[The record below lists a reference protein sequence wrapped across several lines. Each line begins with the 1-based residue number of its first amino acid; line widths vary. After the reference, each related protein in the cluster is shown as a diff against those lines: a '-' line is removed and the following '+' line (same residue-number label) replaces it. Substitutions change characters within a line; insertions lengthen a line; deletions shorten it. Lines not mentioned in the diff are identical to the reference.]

1 LLKTETNVDSLGVS
15 SGDALAKKL
24 AEAAQARFKIR
35 WNEIIIVKFLQL
47 CAWVSVATT
56 IAIIAILAVESGAF
70 FLSVPVWQYLSGS
83 EWSPLIEPRAFG
95 VLPLIS
101 GTLVVSLGACLIAV
115 PLGLA
120 SAIYLAEYASP
131 TIRKI
136 IKPTIELLAGIP
148 SVVYGYFA
156 VTTVTP
162 LLQGLFPSTEV
173 FNAASAAIVL
183 GFMVLPMITSL
194 CDDAIRATPR
204 VLQEGGFAL
213 AATKAEVALHI
224 LIPASMSAIMA
235 SFILGFSRAIGETMA
250 VALAAGSTPNMTLN
264 PLVSMQTMTGYIVQ
278 VAMGDVPHGTIE
290 YQSIFAVAAT
300 LFVMT
305 MLLNIVS
312 HIIVR
317 RFARHWE

>member
-1 LLKTETNVDSLGVS
+1 LTNSTINVATGRAVSKTE
-15 SGDALAKKL
+15 ALL
-24 AEAAQARFKIR
+24 KIR
-35 WNEIIIVKFLQL
+35 WSEIAILRFLQICTL
-47 CAWVSVATT
+47 ISVATT
-56 IAIIAILAVESGAF
+56 AAIVSILLFESSAF
-70 FLSVPVWQYLSGS
+70 FAEVPLRSYLTGT
-83 EWSPLIEPRAFG
+83 EWSPLIEPRSFG
-95 VLPLIS
+95 VVPLIM

-115 PLGLA
+115 PIGLA
-120 SAIYLAEYASP
+120 SAIYLAEYATP
-131 TIRKI
+131 GVRRIL
-136 IKPTIELLAGIP
+136 KPTIELLAGIP
-148 SVVYGYFA
+148 SVVFGYFA

-162 LLQGLFPSTEV
+162 TLQWFMPSTEV

-194 CDDAIRATPR
+194 CDDAIRSAPR
-204 VLQEGGFAL
+204 SLREGGFAL
-213 AATKAEVALHI
+213 AATKAEVSLDI

-250 VALAAGSTPNMTLN
+250 VALAAGSTPNMSFN

-278 VAMGDVPHGTIE
+278 VAMGDVPHGTSE

-305 MLLNIVS
+305 FSLNMIS
-312 HIIVR
+312 QFIVR